1 MSISKRVLWQLIVIA
16 ALTMGATNC
25 ASNKTAPDSPA
36 FESVVKF
43 LDAKTRKAFGNY
55 GQEIT
60 RHRKPTTLHEQGK
73 SYRISTC
80 VELLELLERG
90 VSLEK
95 ARVDRVF
102 SEYQTCLV
110 LSILRYGQTPRVSYF
125 KHGALGDQILKD
137 LNLATLRSSLYPRA
151 KSPKQGFTFSDFKF
165 SSIQTSPHSL
175 TLEDEGWRYG
185 VDVLAAGDFNGDGIE
200 DVVATFYDDAKTGT
214 YFSITT
220 LLLTQ
225 TEPDGRIAAEDAG
238 KLVRG
243 SGDY

>member
-1 MSISKRVLWQLIVIA
+1 MCKRILWQLIIIA
-16 ALTMGATNC
+16 SLTIGAANC
-25 ASNKTAPDSPA
+25 AGDKSTPDSPGFA
-36 FESVVKF
+36 SIVKF
-43 LDAKTRKAFGNY
+43 FDVKTRKAFGNY
-55 GQEIT
+55 RQEIT
-60 RHRKPTTLHEQGK
+60 KHRKPTTLHEQGE
-73 SYRISTC
+73 SYRIKTC
-80 VELLELLERG
+80 AELLELLEQG
-90 VSLEK
+90 LSLEE

-102 SEYQTCLV
+102 SGYQTCLV
-110 LSILRYGQTPRVSYF
+110 LSILRYAQSPRVSYF
-125 KHGALGDQILKD
+125 KHQALGDQILKH

-165 SSIQTSPHSL
+165 SSIETTPHAL
-175 TLEDEGWRYG
+175 AVEDEGWRYG
-185 VDVLAAGDFNGDGIE
+185 VNVLAASDFNGDGIE

-238 KLVRG
+238 GLVRG